1 MAIESYQTIKAQG
14 GLAINSDTSSSDFYI
29 TAATI
34 IPVLFL
40 ALVLEGGLW
49 KWIQEQVSEASD
61 PPIVIRIFVSLLQA
75 FAVLVLIAGALGEI
89 TALYALWRTDF
100 SSVLSDIVFSTTV
113 LLVVFLAAELSLQ
126 IPGIF
131 LVSLNKI
138 ELTLLADEKLRW
150 SGICARSTR
159 FPWPYTGGRLFVTD
173 RRLVWTTPK
182 AAGLLGAPRVEISS
196 KELSMVMEGKD
207 RPPPSLLEKVRSN
220 FFYQR
225 GPHCIIAVS
234 RSGHKYTFFLDDEYT
249 ETLRYLKK
257 LLPKKDDE

>member
-1 MAIESYQTIKAQG
+1 
-14 GLAINSDTSSSDFYI
+14 LAINSDTSSSDFYI

-40 ALVLEGGLW
+40 ALVIEGGLW
-49 KWIQEQVSEASD
+49 KWIQGQVSEASD

-75 FAVLVLIAGALGEI
+75 FAVLVLIAGALGEV

-113 LLVVFLAAELSLQ
+113 LLVVFLTVELSMQ

-131 LVSLNKI
+131 LVSLNKVK
-138 ELTLLADEKLRW
+138 LTRLADEKLRW
-150 SGICARSTR
+150 SGMCVRSTR
-159 FPWPYTGGRLFVTD
+159 FPWPYTGGKLFVTN

-196 KELSMVMEGKD
+196 KDLSMVMEGKD
-207 RPPPSLLEKVRSN
+207 KPPSLREKLKSN
-220 FFYQR
+220 FFFLR
-225 GPHCIIAVS
+225 GSHCIIVVS
-234 RSGHKYTFFLDDEYT
+234 GSGHKYTFFLDDEYT

-257 LLPKKDDE
+257 LLPKGDDE